1 MYKLLGGG
9 NELFITTPQGKKG
22 TPGCVLPGASSRVRP
37 PGLKISSALI

>member
-9 NELFITTPQGKKG
+9 NELFITSPEEKG
-22 TPGCVLPGASSRVRP
+22 VTPGASSRVRP